1 MEAESE
7 VHFTNKEKSS
17 QGWERGG
24 YISVLI
30 ILEIQ
35 NILQGKSIHIT
46 QIHYE
51 KPLEKKSNTDREFTS
66 IHLHYKCKY

>member
-35 NILQGKSIHIT
+35 NILQGKSIHI
-46 QIHYE
+46 
-51 KPLEKKSNTDREFTS
+51 
-66 IHLHYKCKY
+66 